1 MVSLRYSIL
10 WPSILLMGAVNLCAQ
25 QVRPVFEP
33 QQDSQLSMQLLS
45 MIIQREYGT
54 AGDLFERLNSI
65 AGTDWKA
72 TLNFMLND
80 RGEPA
85 IPFELDIEFSKRTDL
100 HATFLIHNLPKL
112 DALIDISCRNIGLMP
127 LSVWQMRY
135 RNSLGVS
142 ACVEI
147 GTGGKVDKVKQS
159 GFTALTADLLIEGP
173 DLTIA
178 QVVHLLEKH
187 GHTSAVVRDDPSVLP
202 RMIVGRILTTDSG
215 IQVTLHLSKPERESV
230 SAGNE
235 WSTRTYDGFTLEYV
249 NGPRRYWMSA
259 MRQMNFSWGV
269 GGYTV
274 PMVVPIS
281 MDPCR

>member
-33 QQDSQLSMQLLS
+33 QQDSQLSKQLLS

-54 AGDLFERLNSI
+54 AGDLFERLDSI

-85 IPFELDIEFSKRTDL
+85 IPFTLDIILDKPAKL
-100 HATFLIHNLPKL
+100 HATFAMYKLPTVQSL
-112 DALIDISCRNIGLMP
+112 FGLSCRDIVSVP
-127 LSVWQMRY
+127 LSVWRIRY
-135 RNSLGVS
+135 QNVPGDS
-142 ACVEI
+142 ACVRVAI
-147 GTGGKVDKVKQS
+147 RGKVDQAMQV
-159 GFTALTADLLIEGP
+159 GLTALITDMLNEGP

-178 QVVHLLEKH
+178 QLVQLLEKH
-187 GHTSAVVRDDPSVLP
+187 GHTNAVVRDDPSVLP
-202 RMIVGRILTTDSG
+202 RMIVGRILTSDSG

-235 WSTRTYDGFTLEYV
+235 WSTRKYDGFSFEQIAGPNYV
-249 NGPRRYWMSA
+249 WISA
-259 MRQMNFSWGV
+259 KRHMNFSRSISGHH
-269 GGYTV
+269 V
-274 PMVVPIS
+274 PLVVPIS
-281 MDPCR
+281 VDPCR